1 MFERN
6 PVDNKSETL
15 IAVEIA
21 LTDDTHLAG
30 RAVVG
35 PGQSLHKLLE
45 NREGFLYVEGFD
57 GEGTFVAKSDIKGM
71 KVLSPGK
78 PSALRLAALDARS
91 FDPYLVLGLEKG
103 ATLVD
108 IKSAYHRLT
117 KLYHPDRYAN
127 ADLPPEIIAYL
138 EAMAK
143 TVNAAFRAL
152 RHVGKSSRPVYERG
166 A

>member
-21 LTDDTHLAG
+21 LADGTRVPG

-35 PGQSLHKLLE
+35 PGQSLPKLLE

-71 KVLSPGK
+71 RVLAPGR
-78 PSALRLAALDARS
+78 PSALRLAVPDARS
-91 FDPYLVLGLEKG
+91 FDPYQILRLDKG
-103 ATLVD
+103 ATADD
-108 IKSAYHRLT
+108 IKAAYHHLT

-127 ADLPPEIIAYL
+127 ADLPPEIAAYL

-143 TVNAAFRAL
+143 TVNVAFRAL
-152 RHVGKSSRPVYERG
+152 RHVGKSSQPV
-166 A
+166 